1 LIKKYLQYLFSAKD
15 EHSLHSPFVYEL
27 YLEII
32 KPTKKSKHIDYQSI
46 ESLRKQLKSNQT
58 EITITDFGAG
68 SKIYKVNQRTIAQIA
83 KNAEK
88 SPKFGKLL
96 YCLIAH
102 FQSKTIIDLG
112 TSLGVTTIYQS
123 KANRQAKIY
132 SFEGCPATATIAQ
145 DNFQQLSCENIEL
158 IVGNIDET
166 LPGILA
172 KIEHLDFAFFDANHR
187 YEPTV
192 RYFEQ
197 CLEKAHEDS
206 VFVFDDIH
214 WSDEMEQAWEYI
226 KSHDKSLITIDLF
239 FVGLVFFRKKQPKQ
253 SFILKF

>member
-1 LIKKYLQYLFSAKD
+1 LIKKYLQYLFNAKD
-15 EHSLHSPFVYEL
+15 EHSLHSPFVFEL
-27 YLEII
+27 YLNII
-32 KPTKKSKHIDYQSI
+32 KPTKKSKHTDYQSI
-46 ESLRKQLKSNQT
+46 ESLRKLLKSNQT

-68 SKIYKVNQRTIAQIA
+68 SKIYKGNQRTISQIA

-96 YCLIAH
+96 YRLIAH

-123 KANRQAKIY
+123 KANRLSKVY
-132 SFEGCPATATIAQ
+132 SFEGCPATAAIAQ
-145 DNFQQLSCENIEL
+145 DNFKQLSCENIEL
-158 IVGNIDET
+158 IIGNIDET
-166 LPGILA
+166 LPETLA
-172 KIEHLDFAFFDANHR
+172 KIEHIDFAFFDANHR
-187 YEPTV
+187 YVPTV

-197 CLEKAHEDS
+197 CLLKAHEES

-214 WSDEMEQAWEYI
+214 WSEEMEQAWLYI

-239 FVGLVFFRKKQPKQ
+239 FIGLVFFRKKQPQ
-253 SFILKF
+253 QGFVLRF

>member
-68 SKIYKVNQRTIAQIA
+68 SKIYKGNQRTITQIA

-96 YCLIAH
+96 YRLIAH

-123 KANRQAKIY
+123 KANCQAKIY
-132 SFEGCPATATIAQ
+132 SFEGCPATAKIAQ

-214 WSDEMEQAWEYI
+214 WSDEMELAWEYI

>member
-68 SKIYKVNQRTIAQIA
+68 SKIYKGNQRTITQIA

-96 YCLIAH
+96 YRLIAH

-123 KANRQAKIY
+123 KANCQAKIY
-132 SFEGCPATATIAQ
+132 SFEGCPATAKIAQ